1 MSGHNS
7 LHYMSTGT
15 PQDERLREY
24 VCILIP
30 DDECQELSETDR
42 HLLNS
47 SHILRNGDRSDEQGS
62 STLQRHCVVT
72 MSAILCPRR

>member
-30 DDECQELSETDR
+30 DDECQQYYVPVVELSVNTTHPCTQTQLKDGQR
-42 HLLNS
+42 CTQLNS
-47 SHILRNGDRSDEQGS
+47 L
-62 STLQRHCVVT
+62 
-72 MSAILCPRR
+72 